1 MLGSDLRVVADGL
14 EWWSAVQGSKQAVS
28 QSLVLPMLDTI
39 ERTSEAFVL
48 GFSTR
53 GRVGRDNDVLARL
66 TGPARSRTTRSRD
79 G

>member
-39 ERTSEAFVL
+39 ERTSEAFV
-48 GFSTR
+48 STPLSCR
-53 GRVGRDNDVLARL
+53 
-66 TGPARSRTTRSRD
+66 P
-79 G
+79 